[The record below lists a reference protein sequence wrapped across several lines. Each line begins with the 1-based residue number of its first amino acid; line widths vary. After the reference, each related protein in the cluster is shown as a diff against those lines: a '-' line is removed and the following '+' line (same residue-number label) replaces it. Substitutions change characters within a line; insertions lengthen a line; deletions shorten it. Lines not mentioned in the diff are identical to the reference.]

1 MPIHI
6 LEIQALKLVN
16 WLQGWRWEFTEK
28 NMLEAED
35 LEGKYAY
42 VHVCVY
48 LFLFYLCMYE
58 CMHIFVCLFMMGW
71 NISSG
76 SGAGLFLC

>member
-1 MPIHI
+1 
-6 LEIQALKLVN
+6 
-16 WLQGWRWEFTEK
+16 
-28 NMLEAED
+28 MLEAED

-58 CMHIFVCLFMMGW
+58 CMHVFVCLFMMGW